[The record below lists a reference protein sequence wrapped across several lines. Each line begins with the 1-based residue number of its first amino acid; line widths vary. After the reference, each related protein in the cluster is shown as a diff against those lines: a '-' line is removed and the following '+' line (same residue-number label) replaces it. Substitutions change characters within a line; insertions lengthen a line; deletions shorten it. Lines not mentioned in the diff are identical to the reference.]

1 MSVPLDSLVGE
12 VYLIEGVRQSATPA
26 TGVFTAPRR
35 AARGRED
42 DMLYVL
48 IDLLGNVSSTDL
60 HTVMDQATHAYWLT
74 QGSATAALRA
84 ALIAANQWLMEYNTR
99 AALPERLTGG
109 IVCAVLRGSE
119 AYAAQAGPTSIFI
132 RQGIGIEAYPARDAE
147 PLPEIGTTRALEMR
161 YAHAHLQ
168 PGDTLL
174 LANARFG
181 ARAPVEA
188 VNSAMAQVSVDKALE
203 NLERLVGK
211 GDVIALM
218 ARAAPA
224 EPDQKAATAAAA
236 AVTATAVAASA
247 AAVTHPIEHSAPT
260 AQPSEPT
267 STVVQD
273 GPIIRVAG
281 RPGAAPT
288 AAPAAQPKKTEGT
301 PPTRAAPTAAPVSP
315 AAEPQPAFVS
325 RSREWL
331 AALGISLKRSAGSMG
346 RAGQLVA
353 QRTTPEGTS
362 LSAPALTRNQ
372 TLIMVAIV
380 VAIPIIVGLLVS
392 VVYAQQSAQQAVLS
406 HVASAQN
413 EIALAAQ
420 AVTGKETR
428 QHWANA
434 ADEAK
439 QALQLDA
446 QSQDANQLLAQART
460 ELDKIDNVITLS
472 PATLWDFK
480 APGQRHLAN
489 QGFSIFVLDRLANQV
504 NRLVLN
510 TTGDK
515 LESNPEPILVPGVT
529 VNGQAPG
536 NLIDFTSM
544 SSSVNRQAGNLV
556 IGHEKGLI
564 EYSLS
569 FGLQT
574 LPFGENKLA
583 SAVERLRSFDDRLY
597 TLDPDAQQIM
607 KYEPQGNGYPAAPTP
622 YLAQALPDLARATDM
637 AIDGSVYVA
646 LSDGRLLK
654 FAEGK
659 PEPFEIR
666 NLGEP
671 LQNPTIVA
679 VDQNVLDSSV
689 YVFDA
694 ALKRIVQFRPDGLFV
709 RQFRADGGM
718 FDAVQDVLVDEQNN
732 RLYVINQGVLS
743 TVVLPP
749 LR

>member
-12 VYLIEGVRQSATPA
+12 VHLVEGVRQSATPA

-48 IDLLGNVSSTDL
+48 IDLLGSVSSADF
-60 HTVMDQATHAYWLT
+60 HTVMEQATHAYWST

-84 ALIAANQWLMEYNTR
+84 ALTAANQWLMEYNTR
-99 AALPERLTGG
+99 AELPERLTGG
-109 IVCAVLRGSE
+109 VVCAVLRGSE
-119 AYAAQAGPTSIFI
+119 AYAAQAGPTCVFI
-132 RQGIGIEAYPARDAE
+132 RQGNGIETYPARDAE
-147 PLPEIGTTRALEMR
+147 PLPAIGTTRALELR

-174 LANARFG
+174 LADAHFG
-181 ARAPVEA
+181 ARTPVEA
-188 VNSAMAQVSVDKALE
+188 VNSAMAQISVDKALE
-203 NLERLVGK
+203 NLEKLIGK
-211 GDVIALM
+211 GDLIALM

-224 EPDQKAATAAAA
+224 ESDQKGAAAPA
-236 AVTATAVAASA
+236 AVVTTA
-247 AAVTHPIEHSAPT
+247 AAVTHSIAHSSTT
-260 AQPSEPT
+260 AQPGEPA
-267 STVVQD
+267 STVMQD

-281 RPGAAPT
+281 RPGAAP
-288 AAPAAQPKKTEGT
+288 AATPAAQMTKSEGAQ
-301 PPTRAAPTAAPVSP
+301 PAHTAASTTAP
-315 AAEPQPAFVS
+315 APASAETTPAFVK

-331 AALGISLKRSAGSMG
+331 AALGISLKRSAGSIG
-346 RAGQLVA
+346 KAGQLVV
-353 QRTTPEGTS
+353 QRTTPEGTP

-392 VVYAQQSAQQAVLS
+392 VVYAQQSTQQAVLS
-406 HVASAQN
+406 HVAGAQN
-413 EIALAAQ
+413 EVTLAAQ

-428 QHWANA
+428 QHWANSA
-434 ADEAK
+434 AEAK
-439 QALQLDA
+439 QALELDA
-446 QSQDANQLLAQART
+446 QNQDAKQLLAQAQA

-472 PATLWDFK
+472 PASLWDFK
-480 APGQRHLAN
+480 APGQRHLAS
-489 QGFSIFVLDRLANQV
+489 QGFSMFVLDRLANQV
-504 NRLVLN
+504 NRLILN
-510 TTGDK
+510 TAGDK

-529 VNGQAPG
+529 VNGQTPG
-536 NLIDFTSM
+536 NLIDFTSLA
-544 SSSVNRQAGNLV
+544 SSVNRQAGDLV
-556 IGHEKGLI
+556 IGHDKGLI

-574 LPFGENKLA
+574 MPFGENQLA
-583 SAVERLRSFDDRLY
+583 SSVERLRSFDGKLY
-597 TLDPDAQQIM
+597 ALDPNAQQIM
-607 KYEPQGNGYPAAPTP
+607 KYEPQGNGYPAVPTP
-622 YLAQALPDLARATDM
+622 YFAQALPELARATDM
-637 AIDGSVYVA
+637 AIDGNVYVA

-659 PEPFEIR
+659 PESFDIR

-679 VDQNVLDSSV
+679 IDQNVPDSSV

-718 FDAVQDVLVDEQNN
+718 FDDVQDVLVDEQNN
-732 RLYVINQGVLS
+732 RLYVINQGVLY

-749 LR
+749 LQ